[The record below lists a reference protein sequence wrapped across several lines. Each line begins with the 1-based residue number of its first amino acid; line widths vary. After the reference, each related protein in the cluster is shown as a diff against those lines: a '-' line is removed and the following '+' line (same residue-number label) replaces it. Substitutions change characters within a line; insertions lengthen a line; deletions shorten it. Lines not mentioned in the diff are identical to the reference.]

1 MKKNITIS
9 YSKVSNFKAC
19 PQKYYLLDSYQVK
32 ITASAFPFGNAV
44 EAGIDALLAKKPL
57 EEARKTFAERW
68 KTAPENKW
76 EAEKQIYDS
85 EDVFYY
91 ASDYDEY
98 LISEEDE
105 VQVNTWK
112 KELLPDSKET
122 WDALIAEF
130 QGRVKNNSYLD
141 PALRKFAHR
150 VIWTCCLR
158 RGEIMLEAFKEQLLP
173 EIEEV
178 IANQEWINVSNE
190 DGDKLVGKLDLILK
204 LKGYDRPVLIDL
216 KTAGK
221 FYSEHDLNTSDQLS
235 SYAASKKLDL
245 IGYMVVLK
253 NIKHEK
259 MCNTCNRVRENNRK
273 TNCEDE
279 KSCKGKYTKVRH
291 YGETQILVREL
302 RKGEAQEVLEDF
314 SDVLVAIKNG
324 VNWKN
329 PGSCF
334 DFNKKCDFY
343 DFCWNG
349 KKIEDLPGVV
359 KKKN

>member
-9 YSKVSNFKAC
+9 YSKVTNFKAC
-19 PQKYYLLDSYQVK
+19 PQKYYLLDAYQTK
-32 ITASAFPFGNAV
+32 ISASALPFGSAV
-44 EAGIDALLAKKPL
+44 EAGIDLLLEKKPL
-57 EEARKTFAERW
+57 AEAQARFAERW
-68 KTAPENKW
+68 NKAPANKW
-76 EAEKQIYDS
+76 EGEKQIYDS
-85 EDVFYY
+85 EDIFYY
-91 ASDYDEY
+91 ASDWDEY

-105 VQVNTWK
+105 LKVNAWK
-112 KELLPDSKET
+112 TELLPDTKDT
-122 WDALIAEF
+122 WDKILGEF
-130 QGRVKNNSYLD
+130 QGRVKNNSYID
-141 PALRKFAHR
+141 PLMRQFAHR
-150 VIWTCCLR
+150 VIWLACLR

-178 IANQEWINVSNE
+178 ISNQEWVSVSNE

-204 LKGYDRPVLIDL
+204 LKGYDKPILIDL

-221 FYSEHDLNTSDQLS
+221 FYSDHELNTSDQLS
-235 SYAASKKLDL
+235 SYAAAKKLDL
-245 IGYMVVLK
+245 IGYMIVLK

-259 MCNTCNRVRENNRK
+259 RCTVCDRVRENNRK
-273 TNCEDE
+273 TNCEKE
-279 KSCKGKYTKVRH
+279 GCAGKYTKVRH
-291 YGETQILVREL
+291 YGETQILVRPL
-302 RKGEAQEVLEDF
+302 REGEAQEVLEDF